1 MRAVVCV
8 RPVPVQS
15 QVVFSMGTL
24 DGTEAE
30 RQLAAAE
37 GAAVALARGL
47 GAEVTV
53 LSWTGREGEAA
64 LRQALALGAAAAVRL
79 HRADPLSAEPW
90 LDPDPGRT
98 ARVLAAYLRE
108 HPAEV
113 ILCGAES
120 EDQGRGAVGPML
132 GELLNLPL
140 ATGVLGVR
148 REGEGLVAECRRGSH
163 LVTVALGIPAL
174 LTVSED
180 APRPA
185 RPSVMALARAM
196 RAPLE
201 VLEVAV
207 PDPLVTAHA
216 LVSAERRRP
225 LREVLEASTLEEACL
240 LLLAR
245 LRERRVL

>member
-15 QVVFSMGTL
+15 QVVFSMGVV

-37 GAAVALARGL
+37 GAAVGLARGL

-53 LSWTGREGEAA
+53 LSWMGPEGEAA
-64 LRQALALGAAAAVRL
+64 LRQALALGATAAVRL

-98 ARVLAAYLRE
+98 ARVLAGYLGE
-108 HPAEV
+108 HPAEA
-113 ILCGAES
+113 ILCGGAS
-120 EDQGRGAVGPML
+120 EDQGRAAVGPML
-132 GELLNLPL
+132 AELLGLPL
-140 ATGVLGVR
+140 ASGVVGVR
-148 REGEGLVAECRRGSH
+148 REDEALVAECHHGAQR
-163 LVTVALGIPAL
+163 VTVRLGIPAL
-174 LTVSED
+174 LTVGED

-201 VLEVAV
+201 VVEA
-207 PDPLVTAHA
+207 PAPASLVTAHA

-225 LREVLEASTLEEACL
+225 LREALEASTVEEACH